1 MKYVIS
7 NLYGDW
13 EKYTAILKEIEFK
26 KEDMLFVLGD
36 IVDGGSKGIEILK
49 DMMLRD
55 NVYPILGDH
64 DYIAYEV
71 LSGIWDETMEDITA
85 PLSKDLADRCRQ
97 WSSRGGEGTLDG
109 FAKLSDEDKEAVI
122 EYLEEFSLYEE
133 VEAGGMDYVLCHS
146 MPESFLTDDTLDNY
160 SAEDILSGEVD
171 YAKDYFF
178 GRVLVS
184 ANDVTIEID
193 RNTHGR
199 IFKNESHVAINCG
212 GYLGGLTAAYCLD
225 TGEEFYVE

>member
-13 EKYTAILKEIEFK
+13 GRYTEILKKINFNK
-26 KEDMLFVLGD
+26 NDMLFVLGD

-49 DMMLRD
+49 DMMMRD

-71 LSGIWDETMEDITA
+71 LSGILEETREDITA
-85 PLSKDLADRCRQ
+85 PLSKDLADRCNE
-97 WSSRGGEGTLDG
+97 WSNRGGDGTLEG

-122 EYLEEFSLYEE
+122 EYLEEFTLYEE

-146 MPESFLTDDTLDNY
+146 MPENFMTDDNIDDYT
-160 SAEDILSGEVD
+160 AEEMLSGEID
-171 YAKDYFF
+171 FEREYFF
-178 GRVLVS
+178 GRVLIS
-184 ANDVTIEID
+184 ACEENVRNEYHVGINDGV
-193 RNTHGR
+193 
-199 IFKNESHVAINCG
+199 
-212 GYLGGLTAAYCLD
+212 YCLD
-225 TGEEFYVE
+225 TGEFYVDDVNAI